1 MGPSPVGEEAR
12 VVRPLLFDVDGTLVD
27 SRDAVTAV
35 WRQVADCFGVDAEA
49 ILRVCH
55 GRRDEDVVAEF
66 FAPDLTAGVL
76 DMIAELELA
85 CADEVAAMP
94 GADALLASLPAG
106 AWAAVTS
113 GSRVL
118 MTARLRAAGLAAP
131 VVLIAADD
139 VGGGKPDPEGFLL
152 AARQLGVEANDC
164 VVVED
169 APAGV
174 SAGKAAGAY
183 VVAVST
189 THPAEVLWEA
199 DTVVN
204 GLPDLSAV
212 LSALPRLGA

>member
-1 MGPSPVGEEAR
+1 MA
-12 VVRPLLFDVDGTLVD
+12 RPLLFDVDGTLVD

-35 WRQVADCFGVDAEA
+35 WHQVADRFGVDAKA

-55 GRRDEDVVAEF
+55 GRRDEDVVTEF
-66 FAPDLTAGVL
+66 FASDLTAGVL

-94 GADALLASLPAG
+94 GADALLAALPEG

-113 GSRVL
+113 GSRAL
-118 MTARLRAAGLAAP
+118 MTARLRAAGLATPA
-131 VVLIAADD
+131 VLIAADD
-139 VGGGKPDPEGFLL
+139 VQGGKPDPEGFLL
-152 AARQLGVEANDC
+152 AARQLGVDANDC

-169 APAGV
+169 SPAGV

-189 THPAEVLWEA
+189 THTAEALWEA
-199 DTVVN
+199 DTVVD
-204 GLPDLSAV
+204 GLPDLPAV
-212 LSALPRLGA
+212 LSALPPLE